1 MSMKKYKETVIIIK
15 LFTLVYFKM
24 STQKQLEKSK
34 IYGEKQKVRLYK
46 IKHFIFDFGGVF
58 IEKTFVLKN
67 VLDILEADLNISM
80 PRDEN
85 SYIRKIKRGL
95 SSGRISTQEFLQKI
109 FEKYYYPFQKNDR
122 ALPPKKVNA
131 AYYEELWFDLYSQV
145 TNISSEMAEIIERL
159 HQADYTVSL
168 MSNTHDIHAKSNLL
182 RGFYDIFDNIFLSNE
197 IGFIKPDMDKYKY
210 VLKKLDTKPKR
221 CIFIDDKIQNL
232 VPARE
237 LGIIVIRFESFE
249 KFKEQLNELGIGNI
263 SRDLRYKIKKRYKKY
278 KKSKKEYKKA
288 KREYKKAKKDYLK
301 KKRKSLKRRLE
312 FQRKHSLYRKKKV
325 EYQKEKEKK
334 KQELET
340 KLRIT

>member
-1 MSMKKYKETVIIIK
+1 
-15 LFTLVYFKM
+15 M
-24 STQKQLEKSK
+24 STQKQIEKSK

-46 IKHFIFDFGGVF
+46 IKHFIFDFGGVL
-58 IEKTFVLKN
+58 IEKNFVLKN
-67 VLDILEADLNISM
+67 LLDLIESDLNITF

-85 SYIRKIKRGL
+85 SYIRKIKRNL

-109 FEKYYYPFQKNDR
+109 FEKYYYPFQKSDG

-159 HQADYTVSL
+159 HQADYIVSL

-197 IGFIKPDMDKYKY
+197 IGFIKPEMAKYKY
-210 VLKKLDTKPKR
+210 LLKKLDTKPKS

-249 KFKEQLNELGIGNI
+249 KFKKQLKELGVGNI
-263 SRDLRYKIKKRYKKY
+263 SKDLRYKIKKKYKKY
-278 KKSKKEYKKA
+278 KKTKKEYKIAKKEYKKA
-288 KREYKKAKKDYLK
+288 KKEYLK
-301 KKRKSLKRRLE
+301 KKGKAPKRRKE
-312 FQRKHSLYRKKKV
+312 YQRKHAQYRKKKA
-325 EYQKEKEKK
+325 EYKREKEKK
-334 KQELET
+334 KDELVT
-340 KLRIT
+340 NLRVT

>member
-1 MSMKKYKETVIIIK
+1 MIS
-15 LFTLVYFKM
+15 
-24 STQKQLEKSK
+24 QKQLEKSK

-46 IKHFIFDFGGVF
+46 IKHFIFDFGGVM
-58 IEKTFVLKN
+58 IEKTFVIKN
-67 VLDILEADLNISM
+67 ILDIIEEDLNISL

-85 SYIRKIKRGL
+85 SYIRKIRRAL
-95 SSGRISTQEFLQKI
+95 SSGRVSTQEFLEKI
-109 FEKYYYPFQKNDR
+109 FEKYYYPVQKKDG
-122 ALPPKKVNA
+122 AIPPKKVNA

-145 TNISSEMAEIIERL
+145 TDISSEMAEIIERL

-182 RGFYDIFDNIFLSNE
+182 RGFYDIFDNVFLSNE

-210 VLKKLDTKPKR
+210 VLKKLDTKPKK

-232 VPARE
+232 VPARQ

-249 KFKEQLNELGIGNI
+249 KFKEQLNELGIGDI
-263 SRDLRYKIKKRYKKY
+263 SEDVRHEIKKRYKKY

-288 KREYKKAKKDYLK
+288 KKEYKKAKKDYLK
-301 KKRKSLKRRLE
+301 KKGKSLKRRFE
-312 FQRKHSLYRKKKV
+312 YQRKHSHYRKKKV
-325 EYQKEKEKK
+325 EYKKQKEKK
-334 KQELET
+334 KQELEP